1 MGSGLPLAARVSA
14 GGVGIGRGL
23 PLVPRANRGG
33 VGIGS
38 GLPLALRASTGG
50 VGIGRGLPLT
60 LRASAGG
67 VGIGSGLPLGAASE
81 TATPRLLDKCL
92 TEPLTGSTIEPT
104 KASTA
109 RYIEMFFFMSKSL
122 LMGTMEAHRQR

>member
-50 VGIGRGLPLT
+50 VGIG
-60 LRASAGG
+60 
-67 VGIGSGLPLGAASE
+67 SGLPLRAASE